1 MYKTALLLAEGFEE
15 VEALTPVDMLR
26 RAGVE
31 CVTVSLTAEKLV
43 PSSRSIPVLADR
55 SWDETGFETMDGVIL
70 PGGLAGTARLS
81 EDPRVEGLLRR
92 FHTEGKLTAA
102 ICAAP
107 TVLAKAGLL
116 EGRKA
121 VCYPGL
127 EDRMHG
133 AVMCYEPS
141 MRDGTVITGRGMGA
155 SLPFA
160 LALVEYFCGHEAAEA
175 LAEKIVYKR

>member
-1 MYKTALLLAEGFEE
+1 MYRTALLLAEGFEE
-15 VEALTPVDMLR
+15 VEALTPVDVLR

-31 CVTVSLTAEKLV
+31 CVTVSLRAEKLV

-55 SWDETGFETMDGVIL
+55 SWDEADFEEMDGLIL

-81 EDPRVEGLLRR
+81 EDPRVEAMLQR
-92 FHTEGKLTAA
+92 FASAGKLTAA

-116 EGRKA
+116 EGRKT

-127 EDRMHG
+127 EDRMQG
-133 AVMCYEPS
+133 AVMCYEPV

-160 LALVEYFCGHEAAEA
+160 LALVEYFCGAEAADA